1 MNLLLDVISPIP
13 EFSVINDNKI
23 ILSSKI
29 VKSKEKKLSDSIIP
43 VYQKID
49 KVLNLTRHLTSLIVT
64 TGPGSYTS
72 LRIGIS
78 FILGLHFSKE
88 IKISGVSGEN
98 LLNFEINNNPKFN
111 YGIYFISANKQ
122 EFVCY
127 KLLNQNFKYIKLERT
142 NLNNHKELIQVDI
155 FYYNQEPLN
164 ICLQNC
170 RQKKYLIKENI
181 LRNFSKL
188 SFNNFDILRPIYIS
202 NNQILN

>member
-29 VKSKEKKLSDSIIP
+29 VKSEENKLSDSIIP

-49 KVLNLTRHLTSLIVT
+49 KALNLTRHLKSLIVT

-88 IKISGVSGEN
+88 IKISGVSGED
-98 LLNFEINNNPKFN
+98 LLNFEIDNNPKLN

-127 KLLNQNFKYIKLERT
+127 KLLNQNFKYIKLERA
-142 NLNNHKELIQVDI
+142 NLNNHKELIQIDI

-188 SFNNFDILRPIYIS
+188 SFNNFDLLRPIYIS

>member
-29 VKSKEKKLSDSIIP
+29 VKSEENKLSDSIIP
-43 VYQKID
+43 AYQKID
-49 KVLNLTRHLTSLIVT
+49 KALNLTRYLTSLIVT

-88 IKISGVSGEN
+88 IKISGISGED
-98 LLNFEINNNPKFN
+98 LLNFEINNNPKLN

-127 KLLNQNFKYIKLERT
+127 KLLNQNIKYIKLEKA
-142 NLNNHKELIQVDI
+142 NLNSYKELKQIDI

-164 ICLQNC
+164 ICSQNC
-170 RQKKYLIKENI
+170 RQQKYLIKENI
-181 LRNFSKL
+181 LTNFSKL

>member
-29 VKSKEKKLSDSIIP
+29 VKSEENKLSDFIIP
-43 VYQKID
+43 AYQKID

-72 LRIGIS
+72 LRIGIA

-88 IKISGVSGEN
+88 IKISGVSGED
-98 LLNFEINNNPKFN
+98 LLDFEINNNPKLN

-127 KLLNQNFKYIKLERT
+127 KLLNQNFKYIKLERA
-142 NLNNHKELIQVDI
+142 NSNHHKELIQIDI

-164 ICLQNC
+164 IYLQNC